1 MQGQGSDRVRMVQIA
16 RLWTKAQP
24 VVAALIA
31 GSVVDFHDAE
41 DLVAQAAEVVV
52 EKFDT
57 YDPARPFLPWALG
70 IGRNLVLRHYERRA
84 GDRRVAFDEQTLD
97 VILSAHQ
104 EVADETQERLAALR
118 KCMEQVPGKSRR
130 VMEMRYLHDLKPD
143 AIAEALDMNRN
154 AVWVMLHRVRAGL
167 KECIDRRLAEQRP

>member
-1 MQGQGSDRVRMVQIA
+1 M
-16 RLWTKAQP
+16 
-24 VVAALIA
+24 
-31 GSVVDFHDAE
+31 
-41 DLVAQAAEVVV
+41 

-130 VMEMRYLHDLKPD
+130 VMEMRYLHDLKPE

-167 KECIDRRLAEQRP
+167 KECID